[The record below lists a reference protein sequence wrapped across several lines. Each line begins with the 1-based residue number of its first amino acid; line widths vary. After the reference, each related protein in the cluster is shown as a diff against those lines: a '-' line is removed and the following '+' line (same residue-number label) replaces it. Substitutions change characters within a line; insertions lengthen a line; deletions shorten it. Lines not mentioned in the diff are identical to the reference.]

1 MKLTAF
7 VDRTF
12 LRFLLVGVFNTI
24 VGLSSIAFFL
34 NVAGAGYWA
43 STFLGNTIGAVVSY
57 FLNKRFT
64 FRSNT
69 SIRGSLWKFFLI
81 TFLCYGISY
90 GAGLVGGWLL
100 AAIFPGVT
108 AKLAE
113 NLSAL
118 FGTGLYT
125 ITNYLGHKYF
135 TFRPSGT
142 LSSQAG
148 EPS

>member
-1 MKLTAF
+1 MKLTAL

-12 LRFLLVGVFNTI
+12 LRFLLVGVLNTI

-34 NVAGAGYWA
+34 NVVHAGYWA

-69 SIRGSLWKFFLI
+69 SIRSSLWKYFLI
-81 TFLCYGISY
+81 TFICYGLSY
-90 GAGLVGGWLL
+90 GAGLAGGRLL
-100 AAIFPGVT
+100 AAVFPGFS
-108 AKLAE
+108 AKLLE

-125 ITNYLGHKYF
+125 IMNYLGHKIF

-142 LSSQAG
+142 VAQRAG
-148 EPS
+148 ESS